1 MVSQLILGKAKPVTA
16 NDRPTVNDDPITH
29 PTAVKQRDMG
39 VKHAMRANFNLT
51 PQIGSPIDSRPFT
64 DPAARPNMNQRT
76 DAGIFPYFHPLAHHC
91 RLMHSERSSG
101 RLEEQLGRASH
112 SQVRLA
118 GNKQRAIQVFHGV
131 RHNQRCCP
139 TIDGQG
145 PVSLMAHKTQFIC
158 LSIFQGTQPPNAD
171 QRIAFDACSQV
182 AGKLFE
188 RIRFRWTGIRV
199 ECHGL
204 AAAHLHGLKGGSLS
218 SSVATRLV
226 MSSLLEL

>member
-1 MVSQLILGKAKPVTA
+1 MFANHNIVRDLDQVVDLGATLNPGPAEKLRDQWCNWPNFNVIVDLDNANLRDLYMVSQLILSKAKPVTA

-64 DPAARPNMNQRT
+64 DPAARPNMNQGT

-91 RLMHSERSSG
+91 RLMHSERRVAGGSKNSWAARAIA
-101 RLEEQLGRASH
+101 RL
-112 SQVRLA
+112 RLA

-158 LSIFQGTQPPNAD
+158 LSIFQGTQPPT
-171 QRIAFDACSQV
+171 RIS
-182 AGKLFE
+182 
-188 RIRFRWTGIRV
+188 
-199 ECHGL
+199 
-204 AAAHLHGLKGGSLS
+204 GSP
-218 SSVATRLV
+218 
-226 MSSLLEL
+226 